1 MCVIGLVQKRQ
12 DRGDE
17 KQGQKKR
24 SHARGHRQTNWSKFG
39 KRLAIGECGLP
50 RLTRTQQAGRGL

>member
-1 MCVIGLVQKRQ
+1 VQKRQ